1 MPIPQ
6 EDVTRHLR
14 SLREGDASAE
24 AELLPIVYDE
34 LRALAGRLF
43 RDQREGHTLQP
54 TALVHDAYLRL
65 VGAGDEG
72 FESRQ
77 HFFRVAAMAMR
88 QLLVDHA
95 RARRAQKRGGDLERV
110 ALDAEALP
118 ASGVGADLDL
128 VALDEALTE
137 LAALDE
143 RQARVVELRFL
154 AGLTV
159 EETAQALGVSERTV
173 FLDWKMA
180 RFWLEERLGRD
191 AAS

>member
-24 AELLPIVYDE
+24 ADLLPIVYDE

>member
-24 AELLPIVYDE
+24 ADLLPIVYDE

-118 ASGVGADLDL
+118 ASGAGADLDL